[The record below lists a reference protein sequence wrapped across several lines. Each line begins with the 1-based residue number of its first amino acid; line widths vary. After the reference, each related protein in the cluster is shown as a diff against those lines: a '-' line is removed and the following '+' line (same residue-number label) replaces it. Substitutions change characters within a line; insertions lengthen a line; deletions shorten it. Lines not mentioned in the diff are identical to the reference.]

1 MTRRRGP
8 NVIAARAENSRLAR
22 AALRRLPARARRRLY
37 RGEARY
43 CPICESRLA
52 RFLRFGGSGRA
63 DAYCPVCESLERHR
77 LHWIYLRERTE
88 LLDGR
93 PRNLLHV
100 APEAVLAARLRAL
113 PGVRY
118 VSADLADPRAM
129 LRLDVAR
136 LPFGNDAFDAIFC
149 SHVLEHVPDDRAAMR
164 ELRRVLRP
172 GGIALLPVPPI
183 RVERTSE
190 DPDERDPAE
199 RRRRFGHPD
208 HLRRYGR
215 DYAERLREAGFR
227 VEPTSATELVG
238 EADARR
244 LGLGNGDEVFRCGK

>member
-1 MTRRRGP
+1 MPTPARRG
-8 NVIAARAENSRLAR
+8 LF
-22 AALRRLPARARRRLY
+22 
-37 RGEARY
+37 RGH
-43 CPICESRLA
+43 A
-52 RFLRFGGSGRA
+52 RFCPVCASELSRVLPFGRSGRA

-93 PRNLLHV
+93 PRRWLHV
-100 APEAVLAARLRAL
+100 APEAVLAGRLRAL

-136 LPFGNDAFDAIFC
+136 LPFADGAFDAILC
-149 SHVLEHVPDDRAAMR
+149 SHVLEHVADDRAAMR

-172 GGIALLPVPPI
+172 GGLALLPVPPI
-183 RVERTSE
+183 RTERTSE
-190 DPDERDPAE
+190 DAGEADPAE

-208 HLRRYGR
+208 HVRRYGR
-215 DYAERLREAGFR
+215 DYPERLAEAGFR
-227 VEPTSATELVG
+227 VEVTGAAELAGAEGVC
-238 EADARR
+238 RF
-244 LGLGNGDEVFRCGK
+244 GLANGDEVFACWS